1 MSDQYDS
8 NKAKKTQ
15 KWVLVGGTVGIIV
28 GFATILNFTGN
39 KEEPQPQAGKPKQ
52 ELTINAN
59 ATDNISDTEILSEQT
74 QQDITN
80 NAQQIDDLR
89 SQLKALKEVE
99 SAHVNDI
106 MVQMSTNFAK
116 LNSTIE
122 DIKKAPPPS
131 LSGNDGLPPA
141 NGRNVGLP
149 NIESEIVVEEPKIN
163 TVTIG
168 NGSNESS
175 DTSKSISNNQQ
186 SAQSN
191 KNKDTFLSIAFA
203 KAKLITA
210 LDAPCGGTAQDNPF
224 PILLNITDN
233 AQLANNMR
241 TKIKSCFLLASAY
254 GDVASERAYARLER
268 MSCIAKDGKVIE
280 VKVEG
285 YLAGEDGKAGIKGT
299 LVSKAGSKVALAL
312 LAGTVGGLGQ
322 AFASM
327 ATTMQNTPIGP
338 TQIVTP
344 SQSLGYAGATG
355 VSQGFNQLAQYYINM
370 AEKTF
375 PVIQIN
381 DQRNVTAVFTRGVEL
396 PGDTAGLFSSS
407 NKSLPISVN

>member
-15 KWVLVGGTVGIIV
+15 KWVLIGGTVGIIV
-28 GFATILNFTGN
+28 GFATILHFTGN
-39 KEEPQPQAGKPKQ
+39 KEEPQQQANKPKQ
-52 ELTINAN
+52 TLTINAN
-59 ATDNISDTEILSEQT
+59 ATENISDTEILSQQT

-131 LSGNDGLPPA
+131 LSGNEGLPPA
-141 NGRNVGLP
+141 NGRSVGLP

-254 GDVASERAYARLER
+254 GDVASERAY
-268 MSCIAKDGKVIE
+268 CN
-280 VKVEG
+280 
-285 YLAGEDGKAGIKGT
+285 
-299 LVSKAGSKVALAL
+299 
-312 LAGTVGGLGQ
+312 GLI
-322 AFASM
+322 F
-327 ATTMQNTPIGP
+327 
-338 TQIVTP
+338 
-344 SQSLGYAGATG
+344 L
-355 VSQGFNQLAQYYINM
+355 
-370 AEKTF
+370 
-375 PVIQIN
+375 
-381 DQRNVTAVFTRGVEL
+381 
-396 PGDTAGLFSSS
+396 
-407 NKSLPISVN
+407 